1 MDETPDEIFARRM
14 RMSQM
19 QQAPPPPPPPQD
31 DDIPPPPPPALPT
44 NSIPTPAGTISRA
57 PVRYNLPAA
66 SPDIPATEEE
76 LEQVLEAESA
86 GANVEDQ
93 EPSQRTSRPGQK
105 GFAERLMSKYGWT
118 KGSGLGA
125 SGTGITSAL
134 RVKVEKKNA
143 GHGKIIGVKREAKE
157 EEGKFGAMSEVVLLK
172 GMVDNLDLEYEL
184 GPNGT
189 LIQEIGEECGEKV
202 CVLRPFLS
210 VMLTMS
216 SMDKSREY
224 ISLEIRRSRESRS
237 LSISQSHCL
246 P

>member
-1 MDETPDEIFARRM
+1 MDETPDEVFARRM

-31 DDIPPPPPPALPT
+31 DDIPPPPPPPPSAT
-44 NSIPTPAGTISRA
+44 SIPIPAGSISRA

-76 LEQVLEAESA
+76 LEKVLDAESA
-86 GANVEDQ
+86 GEHVEDQ

-125 SGTGITSAL
+125 LGTGITSAL
-134 RVKVEKKNA
+134 KVKVEKKNA
-143 GHGKIIGVKREAKE
+143 GHGKIIGVKRKAME

-202 CVLRPFLS
+202 WISRLILG
-210 VMLTMS
+210 VMLTTYS
-216 SMDKSREY
+216 TVKFREY
-224 ISLEIRRSRESRS
+224 ISLEIR
-237 LSISQSHCL
+237 
-246 P
+246 